1 MNYIKVSGAC
11 PVTNISDIKSNL
23 KNIEICIDK
32 AVSENS
38 KFIVFPELS
47 ITSYTCADLFLN
59 HHLLNNSENA
69 IKELIDY
76 SKEKDILIAVGA
88 PLYFNSALYNCAFI
102 IFNGRVLGIVP
113 KSYIPNYTEFYEKR
127 WFSDG
132 RNIVNMTVDTSYQKD
147 IPFGVDIIFS
157 CSKVKFAFEICE
169 DLWVTIPPSSYLSLS
184 GAHIIGNLSS
194 SNDIVSKAAYR
205 KELVK
210 NQSARCMCSYVYAS
224 SGVFESSTDLVFGGH
239 MMIAENGSMLNE
251 NNRFQRENE
260 VISSIVDVDKL
271 NSERMKNI
279 SFRDNAGNINV
290 KIREVK
296 FDFKNTDLLKFDRYI
311 DRHPFV
317 PSNEKERDE
326 RCKEIFN
333 IQTSALAKRYTQ
345 TGLKK
350 AVIGISGG
358 LDSTLALLVVV
369 KTFDMLKIPRKNIV
383 TVTMPGFG
391 TTDRTYTNA
400 VSLCKDLGT
409 DLREINIVKS
419 CLQHFKDIGHDA
431 AIHDVTYENVQA
443 RERTQILMDIANK
456 EGGLSIGTG
465 DLSELALGWCT
476 YNGDHMSMYTVNCS
490 VPKTLVR
497 YLVKYVA
504 LKKVDTHISE
514 ILLDILDTPVTPELL
529 PKGDDGKITQKTEDI
544 IGPYELHDFF
554 LYYFIRQG
562 AEPEKIEFLADHA
575 FEGVYDKETIKHW
588 LSVFFKRFFTQQF
601 KRSAIPDGPKV
612 GTVSLS
618 PRGDWRM
625 PSDASYNLW
634 K

>member
-1 MNYIKVSGAC
+1 
-11 PVTNISDIKSNL
+11 
-23 KNIEICIDK
+23 
-32 AVSENS
+32 
-38 KFIVFPELS
+38 
-47 ITSYTCADLFLN
+47 
-59 HHLLNNSENA
+59 
-69 IKELIDY
+69 
-76 SKEKDILIAVGA
+76 
-88 PLYFNSALYNCAFI
+88 
-102 IFNGRVLGIVP
+102 
-113 KSYIPNYTEFYEKR
+113 
-127 WFSDG
+127 
-132 RNIVNMTVDTSYQKD
+132 
-147 IPFGVDIIFS
+147 
-157 CSKVKFAFEICE
+157 
-169 DLWVTIPPSSYLSLS
+169 
-184 GAHIIGNLSS
+184 
-194 SNDIVSKAAYR
+194 
-205 KELVK
+205 
-210 NQSARCMCSYVYAS
+210 
-224 SGVFESSTDLVFGGH
+224 
-239 MMIAENGSMLNE
+239 
-251 NNRFQRENE
+251 
-260 VISSIVDVDKL
+260 
-271 NSERMKNI
+271 
-279 SFRDNAGNINV
+279 
-290 KIREVK
+290 
-296 FDFKNTDLLKFDRYI
+296 
-311 DRHPFV
+311 
-317 PSNEKERDE
+317 
-326 RCKEIFN
+326 
-333 IQTSALAKRYTQ
+333 
-345 TGLKK
+345 
-350 AVIGISGG
+350 
-358 LDSTLALLVVV
+358 
-369 KTFDMLKIPRKNIV
+369 
-383 TVTMPGFG
+383 MPGFG

-529 PKGDDGKITQKTEDI
+529 PKGNDGKITQKTEDI